1 MLNMRA
7 QKGLIRRIFFYA
19 ILVILSSI
27 LVSGVYAAVTSN
39 TVIQSSG
46 AIKAIGVSVYWDAAT
61 TNEVTAIDW
70 STLEVGASESKTIYI
85 KNTGNAAATLFLDTD
100 NWNPSAASQ
109 YITLGWDYGGQS
121 ISPDAVVEV
130 VLTLTISQD
139 ISGITDFSFDI
150 IITTSG

>member
-39 TVIQSSG
+39 TIIQSSG

-109 YITLGWDYGGQS
+109 YITLDWNYGGQS
-121 ISPDAVVEV
+121 INPDAVVEV

-139 ISGITDFSFDI
+139 ISGITDFSLDI
-150 IITTSG
+150 TITSSG